1 MHPSRTDIIVYRK
14 AKLRIVENALVAS
27 KLAIFSETTL
37 GLPYPPFQSLPYPP
51 SPKSIPD
58 LYQQTGV
65 LWHPD
70 QNFTHPWGFVARE
83 APLLTITSSKT
94 NRKQGQ
100 LIKQA
105 DVLTGYDFQD
115 NMNLNMTSL
124 FRLLSDIFVKLQ
136 PKSSIESQEIFL
148 RKVKVVYHQHRQT
161 GQFTVWANGKQNSE
175 LFYFVPESRLPF
187 VQILS
192 IYRKTAAKA

>member
-83 APLLTITSSKT
+83 APLLTKTSSKT

-136 PKSSIESQEIFL
+136 PKSSIESQEIFFAKGKGCL
-148 RKVKVVYHQHRQT
+148 PLAQ
-161 GQFTVWANGKQNSE
+161 ANRSVHGLGKW
-175 LFYFVPESRLPF
+175 
-187 VQILS
+187 
-192 IYRKTAAKA
+192 